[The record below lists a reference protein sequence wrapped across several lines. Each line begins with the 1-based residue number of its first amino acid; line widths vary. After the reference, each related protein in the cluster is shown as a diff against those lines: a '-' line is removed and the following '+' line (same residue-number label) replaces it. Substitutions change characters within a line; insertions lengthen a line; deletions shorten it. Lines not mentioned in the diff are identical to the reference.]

1 MNAGAVRSMG
11 ARWRWVWLLRRRP
24 MTRGIVAASLTAT
37 LAGCLAVPPGQ
48 EPQYDVCRRQI
59 HAYMLDT
66 FGQHVTGID
75 FTYVYERRDLRRWDY
90 SKAVVSVSEC
100 PGFHFFEVRATAD
113 MCETQPHYGR
123 QPRYLRYLGG
133 FDGC

>member
-1 MNAGAVRSMG
+1 M
-11 ARWRWVWLLRRRP
+11 
-24 MTRGIVAASLTAT
+24 AAAIAAAIAAA
-37 LAGCLAVPPGQ
+37 LAGCAAVVPGEQ
-48 EPQYDVCRRQI
+48 PQYDVCRRQI
-59 HAYMLDT
+59 HAYMLDA
-66 FGQHVTGID
+66 FGQNVTGIE

-100 PGFHFFEVRATAD
+100 PGFHYFEVRATAD
-113 MCETQPHYGR
+113 MCETQAHYGR

>member
-1 MNAGAVRSMG
+1 MDAGSVRSG
-11 ARWRWVWLLRRRP
+11 GWRRP
-24 MTRGIVAASLTAT
+24 LGRRSAVSAIVAASLAAS
-37 LAGCLAVPPGQ
+37 LAACLGVAPGQ
-48 EPQYDVCRRQI
+48 EPQYEVCRRQI
-59 HAYMLDT
+59 HSYMLDT
-66 FGQHVTGID
+66 FGQHVTAIE

-100 PGFHFFEVRATAD
+100 PGFHYFEVRATAD